1 MSFVEYFAMR
11 YRSRTDIVA
20 QILEAANGG
29 GNDGGGGQGG
39 ATQAKIMYNAF
50 LPYAQLKEYLT
61 LMVENGLL
69 KYDERERIY
78 KSTEKSNR
86 FLRLYNQIEV
96 ITPGQGDMRELPRM

>member
-1 MSFVEYFAMR
+1 MR

-29 GNDGGGGQGG
+29 GDGGGGGGG

-50 LPYAQLKEYLT
+50 LPYAQLKEYLI

-69 KYDERERIY
+69 KYDQREQIY
-78 KSTEKSNR
+78 KTTEKSNR

-96 ITPGQGDMRELPRM
+96 ITPGQDDMRELPRM

>member
-1 MSFVEYFAMR
+1 MPFSEYFVMR
-11 YRSRTDIVA
+11 YRNRTDIVA

-29 GNDGGGGQGG
+29 GDDGGGGG

-50 LPYAQLKEYLT
+50 LSYAQLEEYLT

-69 KYDERERIY
+69 KYDQRGQIY
-78 KSTEKSNR
+78 KTTEKSNR

-96 ITPGQGDMRELPRM
+96 ITPGQDDMRELPRM

>member
-1 MSFVEYFAMR
+1 MR

-29 GNDGGGGQGG
+29 GDGGGGG
-39 ATQAKIMYNAF
+39 ATQAKIMYKAF

-69 KYDERERIY
+69 KYDEREQIY
-78 KSTEKSNR
+78 KATEKSNR

-96 ITPGQGDMRELPRM
+96 ITPGQDDMRELPRM

>member
-1 MSFVEYFAMR
+1 MSFVECFAMR

-29 GNDGGGGQGG
+29 GDDGGEGGG
-39 ATQAKIMYNAF
+39 ATQAKIMYKAF

-69 KYDERERIY
+69 KYDQKGSKY
-78 KSTEKSNR
+78 TKP
-86 FLRLYNQIEV
+86 LRRV
-96 ITPGQGDMRELPRM
+96 IGS

>member
-1 MSFVEYFAMR
+1 MSFFKCFAMR

-29 GNDGGGGQGG
+29 SDDGGGGG
-39 ATQAKIMYNAF
+39 ATQAKIMYKAF

-69 KYDERERIY
+69 KYDQREQIY
-78 KSTEKSNR
+78 KTTEKSNR

-96 ITPGQGDMRELPRM
+96 ITPPGQDDMRELPRM

>member
-1 MSFVEYFAMR
+1 MR

-29 GNDGGGGQGG
+29 GDGGEGGGG
-39 ATQAKIMYNAF
+39 ATQAKIMYKAF

-61 LMVENGLL
+61 LMVENDLL
-69 KYDERERIY
+69 KYDQREQIY

-96 ITPGQGDMRELPRM
+96 ITPGQNDMRELPRM